1 MEGNLNF
8 NGNPDYISEEHVRRY
23 IKFHHSIAG
32 PIGNAELTM
41 AQTLEQLALYAYSQ
55 LPVAKFTE
63 LQWSDLENYLPG
75 AFLRSINVEKSK
87 LTVQKFSQANEFRF
101 HVRYS
106 MAGIPIVQKVE
117 FYMDTPELD

>member
-1 MEGNLNF
+1 MEGNLN

-117 FYMDTPELD
+117 FYMDMPELD

>member
-1 MEGNLNF
+1 MEGNLN

-63 LQWSDLENYLPG
+63 LQWSDLENYLPS

-117 FYMDTPELD
+117 FYMDMPELD